1 MSAIYYGFVIL
12 AVVVFLFV
20 INLLLG
26 ISLGFYIVPIGT
38 LLGTGLGMFII
49 WLGRKFN

>member
-1 MSAIYYGFVIL
+1 MGAIYYGFIIL
-12 AVVVFLFV
+12 IMTVFLFI

-26 ISLGFYIVPIGT
+26 LSLGFCILPIGT